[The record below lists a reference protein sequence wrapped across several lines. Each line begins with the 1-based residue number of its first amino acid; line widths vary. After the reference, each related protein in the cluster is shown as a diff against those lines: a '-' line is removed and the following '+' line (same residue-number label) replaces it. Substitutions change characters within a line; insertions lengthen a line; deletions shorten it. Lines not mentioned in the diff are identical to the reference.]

1 MKCLWEG
8 DLKSAECLAPTARS
22 GTGGLEWAHCDFEE
36 RLREWMTAPAP
47 QKKIILVRGFPG
59 SGKKWLFHSLA
70 ARPILTWPNPDDKG
84 FRTVTESVEIRTLK
98 DYKPLRD
105 RWISQKIRGLRR
117 RMEEGKQAFGLL
129 LVYDHV
135 LDTKRKSDAAGFER
149 QDQQDPFDDP
159 KVLLLSQLCI
169 HSESWDR
176 IVVAYFMRIWIWIS
190 RS

>member
-70 ARPILTWPNPDDKG
+70 ARPILTWPNPDNG

-105 RWISQKIRGLRR
+105 RWISQKIRGLRHDAWKKASKPSGYCSFTI
-117 RMEEGKQAFGLL
+117 MSWIQKENLML
-129 LVYDHV
+129 LVSNDRTNKI
-135 LDTKRKSDAAGFER
+135 L
-149 QDQQDPFDDP
+149 FDDP

-176 IVVAYFMRIWIWIS
+176 IVVAYFTRIWIWIS